1 MMKSFQM
8 ASLVAAP
15 IDRNLGNGMG
25 LVQVG
30 VVDRKYKRMAG
41 QWGGSYL
48 AEKGDEVAEDE
59 DEESADEEE

>member
-1 MMKSFQM
+1 M

-30 VVDRKYKRMAG
+30 VVDRRYNKQMSG

-48 AEKGDEVAEDE
+48 AEKGEEVSDVEVEDE
-59 DEESADEEE
+59 DEEESADE

>member
-1 MMKSFQM
+1 MSSFQM
-8 ASLVAAP
+8 ASLVDAP

-30 VVDRKYKRMAG
+30 VVDRRYKQMTG

-48 AEKGDEVAEDE
+48 AEKGEEVSEIE
-59 DEESADEEE
+59 DEESGADDE